1 MGMHIYTVHA
11 PPAEGQG
18 EAPDRTRLVFIKDG
32 IAWLA
37 LFVPVLWI
45 LWHRLWLTLLWYVA
59 FVLVVAWI
67 DRLAGDDLATLAGLL
82 GQILFALEANNIRR
96 WSLHS
101 RGFDDVGESF
111 GRNVEEA
118 EMRYFL
124 DPAPTHMP
132 APAKVAEIPKNEAIT
147 RAAYPQRSQDDEAIF
162 GLFPEP
168 ER

>member
-1 MGMHIYTVHA
+1 MRIYTVHA
-11 PPAEGQG
+11 PPAEGPG

-32 IAWLA
+32 IAWFA
-37 LFVPVLWI
+37 LFVPVFWI
-45 LWHRLWLTLLWYVA
+45 LWQRLWLALLWYVA

-67 DRLAGDDLATLAGLL
+67 NRLFGDDLATVALLL
-82 GQILFALEANNIRR
+82 GHILFSLEANNIRR
-96 WSLHS
+96 WSLYS

-124 DPAPTHMP
+124 DPSPTHTR
-132 APAKVAEIPKNEAIT
+132 APAKVAEVPKSEAIT
-147 RAAYPQRSQDDEAIF
+147 RAAYPQRSNDDEAIF

-168 ER
+168 E

>member
-1 MGMHIYTVHA
+1 M
-11 PPAEGQG
+11 
-18 EAPDRTRLVFIKDG
+18 RLVFIKDG
-32 IAWLA
+32 IAWPA

-45 LWHRLWLTLLWYVA
+45 LWHRLWLTLVWFIA
-59 FVLVVAWI
+59 FLLAVAWI
-67 DRLAGDDLATLAGLL
+67 GRLFGEDLATVGLFL
-82 GQILFALEANNIRR
+82 GQVLFALEASNIRR

-111 GRNVEEA
+111 GRNVAEA

-124 DPAPTHMP
+124 DPAPAAAP
-132 APAKVAEIPKNEAIT
+132 LPAKVAAVPKTEAIA
-147 RAAYPQRSQDDEAIF
+147 RAAYPQRSQDEAIF